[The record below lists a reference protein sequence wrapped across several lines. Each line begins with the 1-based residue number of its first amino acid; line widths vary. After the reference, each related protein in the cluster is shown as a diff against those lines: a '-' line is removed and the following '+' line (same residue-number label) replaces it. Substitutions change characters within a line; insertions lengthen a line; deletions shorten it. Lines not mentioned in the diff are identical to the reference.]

1 MTQSPDTLRNG
12 APREEPT
19 TPAEIARLI
28 RGLRGDLVL
37 FRVLLETAT
46 PASAELEELP
56 RRGLTLVG
64 AAKWFFLANGAL
76 EFATQVAAIFKPDL
90 VGPLQA
96 LREAIRGEQ

>member
-12 APREEPT
+12 VAPAEPT
-19 TPAEIARLI
+19 AAEIARLI

-37 FRVLLETAT
+37 FRQLLEETAT
-46 PASAELEELP
+46 PVAAELEELP
-56 RRGLTLVG
+56 KRGLTLVG

-96 LREAIRGEQ
+96 LREAIRGAQ